1 MNMNHVSVVGRVAG
15 DPKFTPASG
24 DPKNG
29 GTQAR
34 FFCRLAVNR
43 IKSDKCDFLNVT
55 IWGKQAEAA
64 AQYVT
69 KGKELGVT
77 GSLSTNS
84 VQREGGAY
92 DNYWTIT
99 AHMVSYG
106 HDSLKKQQADKAAAA
121 AEPATPS
128 STVDAL
134 AAKLLAKLAAKSAP
148 KLTPE
153 QELLAKLVKAG
164 MTKEQAEV
172 AIAEELAE
180 QNAGAAPSTESITSG
195 EDVPF

>member
-1 MNMNHVSVVGRVAG
+1 MNGNFVCIVGRVAG
-15 DPKFTPASG
+15 DPNFTPASG

-34 FFCRLAVNR
+34 FFCRLVVNR
-43 IKSDKCDFLNVT
+43 IKSEKADYINTT

-64 AQYVT
+64 AKFVT
-69 KGKELGVT
+69 KGKELMVM

-92 DNYWTIT
+92 DNYWTVT
-99 AHMVSYG
+99 AHTVSYG
-106 HDSLKKQQADKAAAA
+106 RDSLKKQQADKAAADSTDS
-121 AEPATPS
+121 PA
-128 STVDAL
+128 STVDQL

-153 QELLAKLVKAG
+153 QELVAKLVKSG
-164 MTKEQAEV
+164 IPEEQAKALV
-172 AIAEELAE
+172 AEELAS
-180 QNAGAAPSTESITSG
+180 ASAPATDQASG